1 MGRKKNDPV
10 AYNEF
15 MEFKASVE
23 SRFAALETDLK
34 WMKKTLEN
42 VSKSLDKYK
51 WWIVGSILG
60 SVILSWLIK
69 FATLV

>member
-1 MGRKKNDPV
+1 MGKKKDDPV
-10 AYNEF
+10 TYNEF

-23 SRFAALETDLK
+23 SRLAVLETDLK
-34 WMKKTLEN
+34 WMKKTLES

-60 SVILSWLIK
+60 SVILSWVIK
-69 FATLV
+69 LATLV

>member
-23 SRFAALETDLK
+23 SRFAALETDLGER
-34 WMKKTLEN
+34 L
-42 VSKSLDKYK
+42 
-51 WWIVGSILG
+51 
-60 SVILSWLIK
+60 
-69 FATLV
+69 

>member
-1 MGRKKNDPV
+1 MGRKKDDPV
-10 AYNEF
+10 SYNEF

-23 SRFAALETDLK
+23 SRFAMLETDLK

-42 VSKSLDKYK
+42 VSKSLDRYK

-69 FATLV
+69 LAAAM